1 MLRYATVWATNI
13 SCVLRIR
20 MVPLFSL
27 IHSLAPHTHSMNMKR
42 HTVYGSL
49 TLAHNQI
56 SFTRWIHTIL
66 NTLSLSLA
74 LVLAQYCM
82 YPGLFSKAE
91 TFKSHISSDSSIFLS
106 LVLFHSFLCCSSFI
120 SLRISLPFFTIFF
133 TASSSVSKCSPAFLP
148 NGMKHFFLRCAM
160 CCKKKHQIRWT
171 IQTSEFFV
179 YDSTICMLWTVK
191 RMEPHSHTH
200 TLERREW
207 KREAKEEIHLHW
219 WDEWQRFLCVE
230 IFLRTTSDRQI
241 INGIWTLDEKC
252 SPHQIHIHPKPAGSG
267 QWFTFASVNF
277 DTEKLISG
285 NNFGQS
291 FKWTLIWHVYHQPI
305 VKYFSTYFYVYIGQR
320 KHEYRFQ
327 SDYVN
332 IAGKK
337 RNLMNGDDDDDERK
351 SIV

>member
-1 MLRYATVWATNI
+1 
-13 SCVLRIR
+13 
-20 MVPLFSL
+20 
-27 IHSLAPHTHSMNMKR
+27 
-42 HTVYGSL
+42 
-49 TLAHNQI
+49 
-56 SFTRWIHTIL
+56 
-66 NTLSLSLA
+66 
-74 LVLAQYCM
+74 
-82 YPGLFSKAE
+82 
-91 TFKSHISSDSSIFLS
+91 
-106 LVLFHSFLCCSSFI
+106 
-120 SLRISLPFFTIFF
+120 
-133 TASSSVSKCSPAFLP
+133 
-148 NGMKHFFLRCAM
+148 MKHFFLRCAM